1 MYIIMIYIRGT
12 MYRENTLSDVIE
24 RFRILLISLL
34 LIIILTASSEK
45 INGKQNINRDIITP
59 LEN

>member
-1 MYIIMIYIRGT
+1 MH
-12 MYRENTLSDVIE
+12 RENTLSDVIE